1 MKITFL
7 ASQYARISGGNRALF
22 EYANRLKKM
31 GHSVRWFVLARPVRW
46 YRMDHWP
53 RIFNKKV
60 SVLAPDVI
68 DWMDNKIPI
77 ELLSVN
83 DRSLIPNADILLATA
98 WQTADFSASFSEDK
112 GKKFYFIQHHE
123 SLWAR
128 EKNKAQKTYYMPF
141 RKMVISTW
149 LKKIL
154 YEQYKQEADV
164 LVTPVNNDIFFK
176 TDKNKNAGIRVCMLH
191 HDYDWKGYKDAIE
204 AVKKVR
210 SENCKIELVVFG
222 EKLKDP
228 TPLYEE
234 AGFTFEYHYRPTG
247 EALRKIYSSCGTF
260 LCSSWH
266 EGLGMPAMEAMMCG
280 TALVT
285 TDTGGSWDYALNEE
299 TALVSPS
306 KDPEGL
312 AKNLARILGDDSL
325 RLKLAEMGY
334 QKIRQFSWD
343 INCEHLIKCF
353 ENSLNNHK

>member
-31 GHSVRWFVLARPVRW
+31 GHSVRWFVLGRPARW
-46 YRMDHWP
+46 YRIDHWP
-53 RIFNKKV
+53 RIFNKKI

-68 DWMDNKIPI
+68 DWMDNEIPI

-98 WQTADFSASFSEDK
+98 WQTADFSSSFSEDK
-112 GKKFYFIQHHE
+112 GKKFYFVQHHE
-123 SLWAR
+123 SLWTR
-128 EKNKAQKTYYMPF
+128 EKNRAQRTYYMPF
-141 RKMVISTW
+141 RKMVISSW
-149 LKKIL
+149 LKNIL

-234 AGFTFEYHYRPTG
+234 AGFAFEYHYRPTG

-260 LCSSWH
+260 LCSSWY

-280 TALVT
+280 AALVT

-306 KDPEGL
+306 KDPEAL

-334 QKIRQFSWD
+334 KKIRQFSWD
-343 INCEHLIKCF
+343 TNCEHLIKCF
-353 ENSLNNHK
+353 ECSINNQK

>member
-7 ASQYARISGGNRALF
+7 LNQYKRISGGNRALF
-22 EYANRLKKM
+22 EYANRLKRR
-31 GHSVRWFVLARPVRW
+31 GHSVRWFVLTKPIKL
-46 YRMDHWP
+46 YRVDQWP
-53 RIFNKKV
+53 KIFKRKV
-60 SVLAPDVI
+60 TVLSPDVI
-68 DWMDNKIPI
+68 DWLDNKIPI
-77 ELLSVN
+77 EILSVN
-83 DRSLIPNADILLATA
+83 DASLIPDADILVATA
-98 WQTADFSASFSEDK
+98 WQTANFSASLPLSK
-112 GKKFYFIQHHE
+112 GEKFYFIQHHE
-123 SLWAR
+123 SLWA
-128 EKNKAQKTYYMPF
+128 KDKSKAQKTYHLPL
-141 RKMVISTW
+141 KKIVISTW
-149 LKKIL
+149 LKEIL
-154 YEQYKQEADV
+154 KTDYQQDAEA
-164 LVTPVNNDIFFK
+164 LVTPVNEFTFYKEKNNDEI
-176 TDKNKNAGIRVCMLH
+176 NSRVCIMH
-191 HDYDWKGYKDAIE
+191 HDYDWKGYKDAIK

-210 SENCKIELVVFG
+210 AENCEIELVVFG

-260 LCSSWH
+260 LCSSWY

-280 TALVT
+280 AALVT

-306 KDPEGL
+306 KDPEAL

-343 INCEHLIKCF
+343 TNCEYLVRCF
-353 ENSLNNHK
+353 ENSINNQK